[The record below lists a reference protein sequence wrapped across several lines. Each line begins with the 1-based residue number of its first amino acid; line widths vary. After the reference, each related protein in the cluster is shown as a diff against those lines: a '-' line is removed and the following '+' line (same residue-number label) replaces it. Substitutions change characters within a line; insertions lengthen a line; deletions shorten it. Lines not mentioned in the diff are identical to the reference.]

1 MELYLHIPFCVRK
14 CRYCDFLSFPADDAA
29 RNAYLKALRR
39 DIREASAVYGR
50 EPVTSVFFGGG
61 TPSVLPADALPELL
75 SEIRSG
81 FCLQDDC
88 EIAVECNPGTLS
100 EEKLRAYRGAG
111 VNRLSMGVQSAND
124 AELRRLGRIH
134 TWQEALD
141 GFRLARSLGFQN
153 LSVDLMM
160 ALPGQTLSDYEET
173 LQKVLALS
181 PEHISAYDLIV
192 EEGTDFGA
200 WYEKEPEA
208 FPDEELS
215 CQMYR
220 RTVELLSDAGYR
232 QYEISNYAKPGFASR
247 HNYGYWSNEA
257 YLGIGLGASSYIGHC
272 RFRNTTDWKQYLQ
285 ANRIEEKTVLTGQEQ
300 REEFFFL
307 GLRRTAGISGEAFAA
322 RFPEAD
328 FAPYEKVLLR
338 FAEKGLVT
346 RKNGRYTLTVD
357 GMLLSNLIFTEL
369 GLAGES
375 ESPL

>member
-29 RNAYLKALRR
+29 RNAYLQALRR
-39 DIREASAVYGR
+39 DIREASEVYGK
-50 EPVTSVFFGGG
+50 ETVTSVFFGGG
-61 TPSVLPADALPELL
+61 TPSVLAADALPGLL
-75 SEIRSG
+75 SEIRNG
-81 FCLQDDC
+81 FCLRNDC
-88 EIAVECNPGTLS
+88 EITVECNPGTLS

-220 RTVELLSDAGYR
+220 RTVELLSDAGYC
-232 QYEISNYAKPGFASR
+232 QYEISNYAKPGFESR

-257 YLGIGLGASSYIGHC
+257 YLGIGLGASSYIGLC

-285 ANRIEEKTVLTGQEQ
+285 ANRIEEKTVLTRQEQ

-307 GLRRTAGISGEAFAA
+307 GLRRTAGISREAFVA

-328 FAPYEKVLLR
+328 FAPYKQVLLR
-338 FAEKGLVT
+338 YAEKGLVT
-346 RKNGRYTLTVD
+346 RKNGRYALTVD

>member
-14 CRYCDFLSFPADDAA
+14 CRYCDFLSFPADEAA
-29 RNAYLKALRR
+29 RNAYLRALRR
-39 DIREASAVYGR
+39 DIWEASAVYGK
-50 EPVTSVFFGGG
+50 ETVTSVFFGGG

-75 SEIRSG
+75 SEIRNG
-81 FCLQDDC
+81 FRLRDDC
-88 EIAVECNPGTLS
+88 EITVECNPGTLS
-100 EEKLRAYRGAG
+100 EDKLRAYRGAG

-220 RTVELLSDAGYR
+220 RTVELLSAAGYR
-232 QYEISNYAKPGFASR
+232 QYEISNYAKPGFESR
-247 HNYGYWSNEA
+247 HNYGYWSNEE
-257 YLGIGLGASSYIGHC
+257 YLGIGLGASSYIGLC

-307 GLRRTAGISGEAFAA
+307 GLRRTAGISREAFAA

-328 FAPYEKVLLR
+328 FAPFEQVLLR
-338 FAEKGLVT
+338 YAEKGLVT
-346 RKNGRYTLTVD
+346 RKNGRYALTVD